1 MDSQKQQ
8 VIAIMAAILES
19 GERARLHSGSHVLS
33 AADFVKR
40 AEVIY
45 TEAMPKDFHFHF
57 AHGGVVNDLR
67 SLGPVEDPMSQALS
81 DVNRLNPQECYV
93 ALHVYAVDGQDVET
107 SKGEKLVQCKNQ
119 SMAESVSVE
128 SSASAK
134 LVGGTKSPL
143 RGLRNHTTPNLR
155 TKYSAHPA
163 SDSDGFSVVLDCGC
177 RVMKGWRC
185 QFHGA
190 P

>member
-57 AHGGVVNDLR
+57 AHGGVIQSVDIA
-67 SLGPVEDPMSQALS
+67 Q
-81 DVNRLNPQECYV
+81 RLAY
-93 ALHVYAVDGQDVET
+93 G
-107 SKGEKLVQCKNQ
+107 
-119 SMAESVSVE
+119 
-128 SSASAK
+128 
-134 LVGGTKSPL
+134 
-143 RGLRNHTTPNLR
+143 
-155 TKYSAHPA
+155 
-163 SDSDGFSVVLDCGC
+163 
-177 RVMKGWRC
+177 RVTNAIR
-185 QFHGA
+185 
-190 P
+190 